1 MKIPS
6 KIRIGG
12 QDIIVSIVDSIE
24 NEETDEYMTKK

>member
-6 KIRIGG
+6 KIRIGC
-12 QDIIVSIVDSIE
+12 QDIIVSAVDSIE